1 MMTAIAWNKF
11 SHNESLRK
19 SGSAYRAPHFL
30 TNRRHVPP
38 KPFSLSL
45 DPMLPFPE
53 GRNRPIAACRSRQK
67 FTTQTA
73 PHAQTVSR
81 LLVSPWGG

>member
-1 MMTAIAWNKF
+1 MMAITWNKF

-53 GRNRPIAACRSRQK
+53 GRNRPVA
-67 FTTQTA
+67 A
-73 PHAQTVSR
+73 PHTQQQSAKLQT
-81 LLVSPWGG
+81 